1 VTASWD
7 AAHAAAEA
15 AGEPGYLDPETGL
28 FVLTAA
34 YLRRRDC
41 CEHGCRHCPYGFV
54 GTVSSVATP
63 GNVTLDVRTRLDA
76 EQVAEVQGLVAAAG
90 QADGVHPLSE
100 HVTLHLGHGGDPD
113 ARNVLARLDGRL
125 VGYAHLDVTDVVEG
139 ASAELV
145 VHPDARRGGIGHAL
159 VGGLVGLSADGRL
172 RLWAHGSHPAA
183 SALADRLGFHK
194 ARVLWQM
201 RRSLF
206 APLPAPVLPPDV
218 TVRTFVPGRDEERW
232 VAVNNAAFA
241 AHPDQGRWTVEDLM
255 VREKE
260 PWFDPAGF
268 FLAERAGELV
278 AFHWT
283 KIHGATQHLA
293 AHAHPHVDDEPHDHA
308 HDPIGEVY
316 VVGVAP
322 SAQGAGLGPAMTLLG
337 LRHLRSRGLGQAMLY
352 VDEVNTNAIRV
363 YERLGFTRWDTDV
376 SYTNF

>member
-1 VTASWD
+1 M
-7 AAHAAAEA
+7 
-15 AGEPGYLDPETGL
+15 
-28 FVLTAA
+28 
-34 YLRRRDC
+34 
-41 CEHGCRHCPYGFV
+41 
-54 GTVSSVATP
+54 GTSNLGNVPRVATP
-63 GNVTLDVRTRLDA
+63 ENVTLDVRTRLDA
-76 EQVAEVQGLVAAAG
+76 EQVADVRALVDAAG
-90 QADGVHPLSE
+90 EADGVHPLSE

-113 ARNVLARLDGRL
+113 ARNVLACVDGRL
-125 VGYAHLDVTDVVEG
+125 VGYAHLDLTDVVEG

-145 VHPDARRGGIGHAL
+145 VLPSARRGGIGQAL
-159 VGGLVGLSADGRL
+159 VGQLVGLSTDGRL

-183 SALADRLGFHK
+183 EAVAERLGFRR

-206 APLPAPVLPPDV
+206 APLPAPVLPDDV
-218 TVRTFVPGRDEERW
+218 TVRAFVPGQDEQTW

-268 FLAERAGELV
+268 FLAERGGELV

-283 KIHGATQHLA
+283 KIHGASQHLA
-293 AHAHPHVDDEPHDHA
+293 HTSEHGDDQPHDHA
-308 HDPIGEVY
+308 HHPIGEVY

-322 SAQGAGLGPAMTLLG
+322 SAQGAGLGPAMTLVG
-337 LRHLRSRGLGQAMLY
+337 LRHLRSQGLGEAMLY